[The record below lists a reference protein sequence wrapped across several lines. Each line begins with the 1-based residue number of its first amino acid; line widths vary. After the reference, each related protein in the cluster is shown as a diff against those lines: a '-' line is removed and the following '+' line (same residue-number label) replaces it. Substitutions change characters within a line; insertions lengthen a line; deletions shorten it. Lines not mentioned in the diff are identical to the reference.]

1 MAGTFYKLKEGDKF
15 YRIDVKYDEDDNMTE
30 FIRHDYVMARDAS
43 IENYAVRFICYDKTF
58 NKNVVFSADVNGNDT
73 KKRFY
78 DEYDNNM
85 LRFLTTSKR
94 DADNECKRLADEL
107 GIEWDA
113 KKTDDITDNNQA
125 DDE

>member
-30 FIRHDYVMARDAS
+30 FIRHDYVMARDTS

-58 NKNVVFSADVNGNDT
+58 NKNTVFSADVNGTDT

-85 LRFLTTSKR
+85 IRFLTTSKR

-107 GIEWDA
+107 GIEWNP
-113 KKTDDITDNNQA
+113 KKTEENGEEGQDN
-125 DDE
+125 

>member
-15 YRIDVKYDEDDNMTE
+15 YRIDVKYDDDDNMTE

-58 NKNVVFSADVNGNDT
+58 NMNTVFSADVSGTDT

-78 DEYDNNM
+78 NEDNNKM
-85 LRFLTTSKR
+85 IRFLTTSKR
-94 DADNECKRLADEL
+94 DVDNECKRLAEIL
-107 GIEWDA
+107 GIEWNP
-113 KKTDDITDNNQA
+113 KKTEENG
-125 DDE
+125 EEG

>member
-15 YRIDVKYDEDDNMTE
+15 YRIDIKYDDNDDMTE

-58 NKNVVFSADVNGNDT
+58 NKNTVFSADVGGTDT

-78 DEYDNNM
+78 DEDDNKM
-85 LRFLTTSKR
+85 IRFLTTSKR
-94 DADNECKRLADEL
+94 DVDNECKRLADIL
-107 GIEWDA
+107 GIEWNP
-113 KKTDDITDNNQA
+113 KKTEEN
-125 DDE
+125 DEE